1 MQSDRSSRKRRRGD
15 LQSETSAKFFALQK
29 PFNANQKR
37 VCSVPTKKVGVTE
50 KNNSARNAAVVSPL
64 QYTRQQ
70 KV

>member
-37 VCSVPTKKVGVTE
+37 VCGVPTKKVEVT
-50 KNNSARNAAVVSPL
+50 KNNIARNAAVVSPL
-64 QYTRQQ
+64 QSKRQQ